1 MENTLRSHL
10 IFLNHRLQELTDLL
24 TRPTTPSE
32 RANIEAR
39 VALAQQALDNYRRAY
54 DIEASLRSEEEANA
68 QQR

>member
-24 TRPTTPSE
+24 THPTTPSE

-54 DIEASLRSEEEANA
+54 NIEASLRSEEEANTP
-68 QQR
+68 RT